1 MVSSG
6 RAVDDG
12 VEEAKE
18 EPKKRR
24 WRRVRESIFRPKRE
38 ASFSTL
44 SDVVLMLPYLER
56 RAPLLRYSVR
66 QREFLALV
74 VAYTVVPWF
83 FLVMSRRIVGT
94 AFLWCV
100 TLIYGVGGLASM
112 GGSGYI
118 MYRVH
123 TSPDE
128 LRYQPLMHIMQ
139 CTSLCDF
146 GFALKFFASSFLTF
160 FGLATISW
168 STIYGL
174 HLVLTMVRPLTVGR
188 KNRLTLARRYL
199 TTYHAFVWT
208 SALSSCVAAHAAGAM
223 GPTADGTCWLTG
235 HWVFAFY
242 GPLYLYVLLAQASA
256 RARESFDAARS
267 RRFGRRS
274 DAPSSLVER
283 SRASK
288 PSPMDRR
295 CDAGVRRRR
304 RPVAQRVAPPVAD
317 APRRRRRVAAE
328 FKKHHELCF
337 RALLVTETFVLVWVY
352 GIIFRLDGYVHSGG
366 TEPWLILTQAVWLAL
381 SGFINFMIWRPFL
394 ARTRERTEPAPQRGF
409 PRPPSR

>member
-1 MVSSG
+1 MAS
-6 RAVDDG
+6 RAAD
-12 VEEAKE
+12 EEAKE

-146 GFALKFFASSFLTF
+146 GFALKFFASSFLTVTGIRPSNSPGPLCYVSAWFGQF

-199 TTYHAFVWT
+199 TAYHPASPGARST
-208 SALSSCVAAHAAGAM
+208 SRSSSSS
-223 GPTADGTCWLTG
+223 TSTC
-235 HWVFAFY
+235 
-242 GPLYLYVLLAQASA
+242 
-256 RARESFDAARS
+256 AAR
-267 RRFGRRS
+267 
-274 DAPSSLVER
+274 P
-283 SRASK
+283 
-288 PSPMDRR
+288 
-295 CDAGVRRRR
+295 
-304 RPVAQRVAPPVAD
+304 
-317 APRRRRRVAAE
+317 
-328 FKKHHELCF
+328 
-337 RALLVTETFVLVWVY
+337 
-352 GIIFRLDGYVHSGG
+352 
-366 TEPWLILTQAVWLAL
+366 
-381 SGFINFMIWRPFL
+381 
-394 ARTRERTEPAPQRGF
+394 
-409 PRPPSR
+409 